1 MDENSSDISFVEQE
15 LMELKYILNVKNS
28 SL

>member
-1 MDENSSDISFVEQE
+1 MYENSSDISFVEQE